1 MYRRYTDGMP
11 HPPLVS
17 EYEGI
22 DSGGVPELF
31 VSMSATCRDVSDEL
45 LDFMWYREMSIPEV
59 AAAAGITEKAAEDL
73 ILKGKGTS
81 ADLFALCDAL
91 RVELFSL
98 PDDDEL
104 ERGME

>member
-1 MYRRYTDGMP
+1 M
-11 HPPLVS
+11 VS

-31 VSMSATCRDVSDEL
+31 VSMPATCRDVSDEL
-45 LDFMWYREMSIPEV
+45 LDFIWYRGMSIPEV
-59 AAAAGITEKAAEDL
+59 AAAAGISEKAAENL
-73 ILKGKGTS
+73 IHKGKGAS
-81 ADLFALCDAL
+81 ADLFALCEAL

-98 PDDDEL
+98 PGDDEL

>member
-1 MYRRYTDGMP
+1 MYRRYTDGVP

-31 VSMSATCRDVSDEL
+31 VSMPATCRDVSDEL
-45 LDFMWYREMSIPEV
+45 LDFIWYRGMSIPEV
-59 AAAAGITEKAAEDL
+59 AAAAGISEKAAENL
-73 ILKGKGTS
+73 IHKGKGTF

-98 PDDDEL
+98 PGDDEL

>member
-1 MYRRYTDGMP
+1 MYRRYTDGVP

-17 EYEGI
+17 EYEGA
-22 DSGGVPELF
+22 DSGGVPDLF
-31 VSMSATCRDVSDEL
+31 VSMPATCRDVSDEL

-73 ILKGKGTS
+73 ILKGKGAS
-81 ADLFALCDAL
+81 VDLFALCEAL

-98 PDDDEL
+98 PGDDEL

>member
-1 MYRRYTDGMP
+1 MYRRYTDGVP

-17 EYEGI
+17 EYEGA
-22 DSGGVPELF
+22 DSGGVPDLF
-31 VSMSATCRDVSDEL
+31 VSMPATCRDVSDEL
-45 LDFMWYREMSIPEV
+45 LDFVWYRGMSIPEV
-59 AAAAGITEKAAEDL
+59 AAAAGISEKAVENL
-73 ILKGKGTS
+73 IQKGKGTS

-98 PDDDEL
+98 PGDDEL